1 MTSYRISSPP
11 RAGFATP
18 KKKTTNK
25 KRSFRTQE
33 KTKTTWADPTVPMSK
48 ISKSKLTKKQVTQ
61 LSCWSF
67 G

>member
-1 MTSYRISSPP
+1 MTSYRVSSSS
-11 RAGFATP
+11 RARVATP

-25 KRSFRTQE
+25 KRSFRTPE
-33 KTKTTWADPTVPMSK
+33 RTKTTWADPTVPVSK
-48 ISKSKLTKKQVTQ
+48 ISKGKLTKKRVSQ